1 MSKNMV
7 LHTFFSVTFRKQY
20 RVSGTA
26 VDFVFVF
33 GSHPYTIYI
42 VLSFFYPDPQED
54 LKKKKKKMLYYPCS
68 PNGLRPLRA
77 YPIFLLFSSAPLSEF
92 IVD

>member
-54 LKKKKKKMLYYPCS
+54 IKKKKKKCCTT
-68 PNGLRPLRA
+68 RA
-77 YPIFLLFSSAPLSEF
+77 HPMVYVHYEPTLFSSYFPLLLCLSSL
-92 IVD
+92 